1 MNNVVRLNLQC
12 DLSSEQRSWVPVS
25 EARKPCLKAIK
36 IMVAFDSPKGNCYR
50 ILGTSEKEATDV
62 EEKPPT

>member
-1 MNNVVRLNLQC
+1 LPN
-12 DLSSEQRSWVPVS
+12 SPVS